1 MMVWKLRLTM
11 WFLLFLHSRGFRQV
25 QNEED
30 EEPYR
35 VAKDFGIFEM
45 VESSDLIADARLGN
59 ENPTAWDS
67 RMYSENMFHRVIP
80 PHSFFY
86 EYFHVLSPWYMCVC
100 IYIYSFFPISIVFLF
115 CTTYIYIY
123 IIRIHICYCM
133 YVNIISIDM
142 HLSDKAP
149 QNPCAIRGREPRQQ
163 HQEIPGEQTHP
174 LLRRTTDIYIYN
186 IYIYV

>member
-1 MMVWKLRLTM
+1 MILAVSALQGVPTGSERGRRGTIP
-11 WFLLFLHSRGFRQV
+11 SREGFRDLR
-25 QNEED
+25 NGGIIRLD
-30 EEPYR
+30 YR
-35 VAKDFGIFEM
+35 RSARQWKSHGLRFADVFGKYVSQSNTTTFIFLW
-45 VESSDLIADARLGN
+45 VFPCLISLIYVC
-59 ENPTAWDS
+59 
-67 RMYSENMFHRVIP
+67 MY
-80 PHSFFY
+80 
-86 EYFHVLSPWYMCVC
+86 

-115 CTTYIYIY
+115 CTTYIY

-174 LLRRTTDIYIYN
+174 LLRRTTDIYIYITY